1 MLAADPSRKSAPAT
15 TSTRQWLPRKRI
27 PFSLLVHPTPGALI
41 QRGPRARGT
50 DNRAT
55 IVLKPFPA
63 RNPPSRD
70 ASRRRPGGVY
80 LWRSPA
86 VSSLDVGTGMEE
98 SARLREPEAEAAIC

>member
-41 QRGPRARGT
+41 QRGPRARGA

-63 RNPPSRD
+63 RNRPSRD
-70 ASRRRPGGVY
+70 DSRRRPRRVY

-86 VSSLDVGTGMEE
+86 VSSLDLVIGMQ
-98 SARLREPEAEAAIC
+98 EAARRR